1 MSDEKL
7 RGAGHRSFLHHDSYQ
22 ALWQRE
28 LLGLATTTAGNNN
41 SSSSSG
47 DAVRLTSVRHRRED
61 SDDIRSDSSSSSDTN
76 PCHHEDTEDSD
87 ASSNTQSGA
96 GSDQAF
102 CGGSM
107 VDGWSVLLM
116 NQAVS

>member
-41 SSSSSG
+41 NSSG

>member
-41 SSSSSG
+41 SSG
-47 DAVRLTSVRHRRED
+47 DGVRLTSVRHRRED
-61 SDDIRSDSSSSSDTN
+61 SDDIRSDSSSDTSN
-76 PCHHEDTEDSD
+76 PCNHEDTEDSD
-87 ASSNTQSGA
+87 ASSHSQSGA
-96 GSDQAF
+96 YSDEAF
-102 CGGSM
+102 CGG
-107 VDGWSVLLM
+107 SVLLM

>member
-28 LLGLATTTAGNNN
+28 LLGLATTTAGNSNN
-41 SSSSSG
+41 SG
-47 DAVRLTSVRHRRED
+47 DGVRLTSVRHRRED
-61 SDDIRSDSSSSSDTN
+61 SDDIRSDSSSSSDTSN
-76 PCHHEDTEDSD
+76 PCNHEDTEDSD
-87 ASSNTQSGA
+87 ASSHSQSGA
-96 GSDQAF
+96 YSDEAF
-102 CGGSM
+102 CGG
-107 VDGWSVLLM
+107 SVLLM